1 MTLWR
6 QRRSKHANYIPQWY
20 ISGDSDRST
29 ITDWGHALQR
39 ITTKHFYTKYDMG
52 FTYYAPVYAYEW
64 VFEKL
69 LHLNDLRLFSG
80 NQVYIS
86 CKHGQSPIKRY
97 RREDYTY
104 DLWTYMDFDRYGYG
118 YITQEWMKRASRV
131 AWQDMPNPRSIWL
144 PLKWLVNATWE
155 WTEHGLWISCPAC

>member
-1 MTLWR
+1 MGIRSSLVRDLMTSSTQKQTR
-6 QRRSKHANYIPQWY
+6 EIYTSVVYQRRLWSKLY
-20 ISGDSDRST
+20 
-29 ITDWGHALQR
+29 WGHALQR

-104 DLWTYMDFDRYGYG
+104 DLWTYMDFDRYGWLYHPAVNKTCKPCCLAG
-118 YITQEWMKRASRV
+118 YAKSKINLVTTQMTR
-131 AWQDMPNPRSIWL
+131 
-144 PLKWLVNATWE
+144 
-155 WTEHGLWISCPAC
+155 

>member
-6 QRRSKHANYIPQWY
+6 QRRSKHANYLPQWY
-20 ISGDSDRST
+20 ISGDSERSS
-29 ITDWGHALQR
+29 ITDWGHTLQR

-97 RREDYTY
+97 RREDYTSGFMNVY
-104 DLWTYMDFDRYGYG
+104 GFWQIWIWLSPSSEWNVQAVLLGRICQIQDQFGYHSNDLLMLRESELNMDF
-118 YITQEWMKRASRV
+118 EFHV
-131 AWQDMPNPRSIWL
+131 L
-144 PLKWLVNATWE
+144 PV
-155 WTEHGLWISCPAC
+155 